1 MNLRDLWRKYKDWFA
16 VLVFT
21 SVLAVCIILY
31 LHLNPQHVPHFLTI
45 TIIAMGFV
53 VVMALLPKYRR
64 RLVKRVIEYRVK
76 EKVIGR
82 ELYRYYRV
90 ALLVII
96 ICALVFPVVLHYQLI
111 ASEYMPLFVLTFC
124 VVNFA
129 AGVIFVVG
137 FLKAGGKWGVLLI
150 AVIFA
155 SVLLG
160 ILIGWLTKHG

>member
-1 MNLRDLWRKYKDWFA
+1 MSLRDLWQKYKDWFA
-16 VLVFT
+16 VLVFI
-21 SVLAVCIILY
+21 SILAVCTIWY
-31 LHLNPQHVPHFLTI
+31 LHLNPQHIPLFLT
-45 TIIAMGFV
+45 TAIIAIGFV

-64 RLVKRVIEYRVK
+64 RLVKRVIEYHAK
-76 EKVIGR
+76 ER
-82 ELYRYYRV
+82 EMGKLYRYYRA

-124 VVNFA
+124 IVNLA

-137 FLKAGGKWGVLLI
+137 FLKARGKWWLLLI

-155 SVLLG
+155 SVLFG